1 MSVPLEIETVPFN
14 QFAISFTAIVGIIG
28 LVFANDV
35 TGILIPLYNLKCK
48 KEVKKKFFG
57 KWG

>member
-35 TGILIPLYNLKCK
+35 TGILIPLYNLKNNYNSI
-48 KEVKKKFFG
+48 V
-57 KWG
+57 

>member
-35 TGILIPLYNLKCK
+35 TGILIPLYNLKIK
-48 KEVKKKFFG
+48 IQKRR
-57 KWG
+57 